1 MLGHIKQNPD
11 DKAIYLLF
19 TSNPLKYKSKDK
31 FNIKEQ
37 KKICHANL
45 NKRRLKQIY

>member
-1 MLGHIKQNPD
+1 MNFKIYKLNLKNIMLGHIKQNPD

-31 FNIKEQ
+31 FNIKE
-37 KKICHANL
+37 
-45 NKRRLKQIY
+45 